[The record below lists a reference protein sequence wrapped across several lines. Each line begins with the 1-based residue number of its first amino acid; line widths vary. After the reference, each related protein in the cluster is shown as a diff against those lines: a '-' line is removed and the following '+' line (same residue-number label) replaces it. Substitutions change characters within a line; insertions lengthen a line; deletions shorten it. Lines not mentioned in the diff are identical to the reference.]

1 VNAAASSD
9 SQPKGVWEG
18 RAAHATA
25 KATDSIRIDRS
36 GCWTSPGYGR
46 WHAPTGRCGTGET
59 LPGSPGQAKAVRIRP
74 EVEVA
79 RSQEGVRGARS
90 TEEGGHEKPLEGR
103 GPASVV
109 AATRGK
115 REGMAARPNTP
126 IEEARELLVSLWMM
140 AKRQARQGRSDRCQA
155 AWGDARVGALRA
167 PGAAAVHAA
176 SGRPSVSRVL
186 ENCTHGLKG
195 GSWRRAA

>member
-1 VNAAASSD
+1 
-9 SQPKGVWEG
+9 
-18 RAAHATA
+18 
-25 KATDSIRIDRS
+25 
-36 GCWTSPGYGR
+36 
-46 WHAPTGRCGTGET
+46 
-59 LPGSPGQAKAVRIRP
+59 VRIRP

-90 TEEGGHEKPLEGR
+90 TEEGGQEKPLEGR

-109 AATRGK
+109 AVTRGK

-126 IEEARELLVSLWMM
+126 AEKARELIDSLWMT
-140 AKRQARQGRSDRCQA
+140 AKRQTNESGGVPCKA
-155 AWGDARVGALRA
+155 AWGDDHAAAPAALVLT
-167 PGAAAVHAA
+167 AVHAA